1 MWSPVII
8 SIKTALLAT
17 GIVLVAGTIL
27 AIISVH
33 REFPGKNIFETA
45 LTMPLVIPP
54 SITGYVLLVMLGKNG
69 PLGRLIYEISGKRII
84 FTWWAAVIA
93 AVVVSMP
100 LMYQSVRASLLSV
113 EGGYLEAARMLG
125 AGRLQR
131 FLHVTLPLS
140 LRGILAGTV
149 LSFCRAVGEFG
160 ATLMVA
166 GNMPGKTQTIPV
178 AVYFAVEAGD
188 WERANILLGVVVVS
202 SFIAIYAI
210 DFFNKKAPGFQI

>member
-17 GIVLVAGTIL
+17 AIVLVLGTIFAL
-27 AIISVH
+27 ISVH

-45 LTMPLVIPP
+45 LAMPLVIPP

-100 LMYQSVRASLLSV
+100 LMYQSIRASLLSV
-113 EGGYLEAARMLG
+113 ECGYLESARMLG
-125 AGRLQR
+125 AGRTQR

-166 GNMPGKTQTIPV
+166 GNMPGKTQTIPI

-188 WERANILLGVVVVS
+188 WHKANILLGVVVVS
-202 SFIAIYAI
+202 SFIAIYTI
-210 DFFNKKAPGFQI
+210 DFFNKKAPGV